1 MLYNYTLIIRRRGD
15 SMTQSILLICD
26 FNKRK
31 AALAQK
37 LAAMGYQVHTMAIDK
52 DARQRIAETDLI
64 VLDLAAAD
72 LSAWCEKNHPWCQ
85 IPLVWWC
92 ESKEAPDSVYPGT
105 VIDGI
110 VCPGMTPSEIGFAFL
125 LSTSHSRRR
134 QQWELERE
142 QLISRLAERKWIE
155 QAKGIICEMKNIS
168 ESEAYAFL
176 RRQAMSDRKKLIDVA
191 TSIVKVHELLQEEK
205 KKPL

>member
-1 MLYNYTLIIRRRGD
+1 MLCYMTKNQRGD
-15 SMTQSILLICD
+15 SMTKSILLICD
-26 FNKRK
+26 FNKRE
-31 AALAQK
+31 AAPAQK
-37 LAAMGYQVHTMAIDK
+37 LEAMGYQVHTIAIDK

-64 VLDLAAAD
+64 VLDVAAAD
-72 LSAWCEKNHPWCQ
+72 LSAWCKNNHPWRS

-92 ESKEAPDSVYPGT
+92 ESTESPDFLDPDT
-105 VIDGI
+105 DIDGFA
-110 VCPGMTPSEIGFAFL
+110 CPGMTPSEIGFTFL

-142 QLISRLAERKWIE
+142 QLSSRLAERKWIE
-155 QAKGIICEMKNIS
+155 QAKGIICETKNIS

-191 TSIVKVHELLQEEK
+191 TSIVKVYELLQKEK
-205 KKPL
+205 KKPR